1 MAKKF
6 KVTIKVDPA
15 EFNLPVNAT
24 DEEYDTVRDLLVAGI
39 REDVATGKAG
49 KVKVELIEAPDEI
62 KEKYIINK
70 DCQD

>member
-6 KVTIKVDPA
+6 KVTIEVDPA

-24 DEEYDTVRDLLVAGI
+24 DEEYDTVRDLLVAGL
-39 REDVATGKAG
+39 REDIAAGKAG
-49 KVKVELIEAPDEI
+49 KVKVELIDAPDEI

-70 DCQD
+70 ECQD